1 MLCIIYFTG
10 YAMKKDIVI
19 NEINEYNL
27 DNKVFMP
34 TKCLFTESIVA
45 KNLIILLIQSKW
57 QMHNNHDSHQK
68 TFIMYQNL

>member
-34 TKCLFTESIVA
+34 TKCLFTENIVA
-45 KNLIILLIQSKW
+45 QNLILLFVQSK
-57 QMHNNHDSHQK
+57 
-68 TFIMYQNL
+68 

>member
-45 KNLIILLIQSKW
+45 KNLIILFIQSK
-57 QMHNNHDSHQK
+57 
-68 TFIMYQNL
+68 